1 MFERKAMGKKIVVIF
16 LFFSRKFY
24 HTRLTEAHIL
34 YIYIYPEPKSRSLD
48 TPGQSYSEKKGKE
61 TSIRL

>member
-1 MFERKAMGKKIVVIF
+1 MFERKAMGKKIMVIF
-16 LFFSRKFY
+16 LFFLENSI
-24 HTRLTEAHIL
+24 TLDSQEHIF

>member
-16 LFFSRKFY
+16 LFFLENSII
-24 HTRLTEAHIL
+24 LDSQEHIF